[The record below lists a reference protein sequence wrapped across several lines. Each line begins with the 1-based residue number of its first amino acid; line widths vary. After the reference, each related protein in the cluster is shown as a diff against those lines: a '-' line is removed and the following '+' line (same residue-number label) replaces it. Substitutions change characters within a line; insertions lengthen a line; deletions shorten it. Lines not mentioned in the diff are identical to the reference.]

1 VRRFIAPM
9 FTLFVALS
17 TPLAGQ
23 ALSFGF
29 AGTLGGDWAIEAAEF
44 GLVEPVGLGPIRH
57 VSGSVRAGFFG
68 DNRTSIISHQRG
80 FVSALSLA
88 MRSGTINLFDVG
100 AEGSSPTLIGA
111 DVTVEFAG
119 YLASRS
125 PLPEGK
131 HWRAVAILPA
141 LRVGQENQTKF
152 ALLIGPT
159 WFYGDVQRVHAFLGV
174 RIEVPL
180 ASSRG
185 GP

>member
-1 VRRFIAPM
+1 MRRFIAPM
-9 FTLFVALS
+9 FTLLTALS

-29 AGTLGGDWAIEAAEF
+29 ASTLGGDWSIEAGEF
-44 GLVEPVGLGPIRH
+44 GLVEPVGLGPIRNI
-57 VSGSVRAGFFG
+57 SASVRGGVFG

-80 FVSALSLA
+80 FVGGLALGV
-88 MRSGTINLFDVG
+88 RSGTMNLFAVG
-100 AEGSSPTLIGA
+100 AENSTPTQIGV
-111 DVTVEFAG
+111 DVTLEVAG
-119 YLASRS
+119 YIASKS

-131 HWRAVAILPA
+131 RWTSAAILPA
-141 LRVGQENQTKF
+141 LRIGQENQTKF
-152 ALLIGPT
+152 ALVIGPA

-180 ASSRG
+180 AHPQG

>member
-1 VRRFIAPM
+1 M
-9 FTLFVALS
+9 FTLFAALS

-29 AGTLGGDWAIEAAEF
+29 AGTLGGDWSIEAAEF
-44 GLVEPVGLGPIRH
+44 GLVEPVGLGPIRR
-57 VSGSVRAGFFG
+57 VSASVRAGFFG
-68 DNRTSIISHQRG
+68 DNRTSIITHQRG
-80 FVSALSLA
+80 FLGALALGL
-88 MRSGTINLFDVG
+88 RSGTINVFDVG
-100 AEGSSPTLIGA
+100 AEGTNPTMIGA
-111 DVTVEFAG
+111 DVTVELAG

-125 PLPEGK
+125 PLPEGS

-152 ALLIGPT
+152 ALLVGPT
-159 WFYGDVQRVHAFLGV
+159 WFYGDQQHVHAFLGV
-174 RIEVPL
+174 RVEVPL

>member
-1 VRRFIAPM
+1 MRRSIAPM
-9 FTLFVALS
+9 FTLLAALS

-29 AGTLGGDWAIEAAEF
+29 AGTLGGDWAIEAGEF

-57 VSGSVRAGFFG
+57 VSASVRAGFFG
-68 DNRTSIISHQRG
+68 DNRTSIITHQRG
-80 FVSALSLA
+80 FVGALALA
-88 MRSGTINLFDVG
+88 MRSGTFHFFEVG
-100 AEGSSPTLIGA
+100 GEGASATLIGA
-111 DVTVEFAG
+111 DLTLELSG

-131 HWRAVAILPA
+131 RWRAVAILPA
-141 LRVGQENQTKF
+141 LRVGQEDQVTF

-180 ASSRG
+180 AHGQG